1 MTATLDRTH
10 DAALRS
16 WVASANDDA
25 TDFPLQNLP
34 LGMFRRAGGRS
45 DGGADAGAFGPG
57 VALGDQIVD
66 LRAATDAGLLPAAL
80 ADAVAEVAAHGGWNP
95 FLARGRALRQ
105 ALREALSDALREGA
119 PRRADWQATLVPQ
132 ADAAQALPCKVGDY
146 TDFYAGIHHAT
157 TIGGF
162 FRPDNPLLPNYKWVP
177 IGYHGRASSLGPSGQ
192 RFPRPN
198 GQTRGPQDEAP
209 AFGPCKRLDY
219 ELEVGAFVAT
229 GNPQGRPVPVAE
241 AEDHLAGLVLLN
253 DWSARDIQAWE
264 YQPLGPFLSKSF
276 ASTLSP
282 WLVTPEAL
290 APFRA
295 PWTRAEGDPQ
305 PLPYLDGAAN
315 RAGGAFD
322 IRLDVLIQT
331 EAMRAAGLPH
341 QRLTRSNFRDAYW
354 TFAQMLAH
362 HSSNGCNLQP
372 GDLFG
377 SGTMSAPDPSQGGS
391 LLEQSR
397 NGKEPITLA
406 NGERRTFLEDGDS
419 IVLRGRCER
428 AGHRAIGFGDCEGRV
443 LPAVD

>member
-1 MTATLDRTH
+1 MTPTLDRTH
-10 DAALRS
+10 DAALQS
-16 WVASANDDA
+16 WMDSANDPA

-34 LGMFRRAGGRS
+34 LGMFRRAGGG
-45 DGGADAGAFGPG
+45 DPAVGPG
-57 VALGDQIVD
+57 VAIGDRVAD
-66 LRAATDAGLLPAAL
+66 LRAAVRAGLLPQEL
-80 ADAVAEVAAHGGWNP
+80 ADAIDAVDVHGGWNP
-95 FLARGRALRQ
+95 FLARGKALRQ
-105 ALREALSDALREGA
+105 ALREALSDALRAGA
-119 PRRADWQATLVPQ
+119 PRQADWRATLVPQ
-132 ADAAQALPCKVGDY
+132 ADAEFALPCRVGDY

-157 TIGGF
+157 TIGSF

-198 GQTRGPQDEAP
+198 GQTRGPDDAAP

-219 ELEVGAFVAT
+219 ELEVGAFVAG
-229 GNPQGRPVPVAE
+229 GNPQGRPVPLAE

-282 WLVTPEAL
+282 WLITPEAL

-295 PWTRAEGDPQ
+295 PWTRAAGDPQ
-305 PLPYLDGAAN
+305 PLPYLEHPSN
-315 RAGGAFD
+315 RAAGAFD
-322 IRLDVLIQT
+322 IALEVLIQT
-331 EAMRAAGLPH
+331 EAMRAAGQPH

-377 SGTMSAPDPSQGGS
+377 SGTMSAEDPSQGGS

-406 NGERRTFLEDGDS
+406 NGERRTFLQDGDS
-419 IVLRGRCER
+419 IVLRGRCDRE
-428 AGHRAIGFGDCEGRV
+428 GFRAIGFGDCEGRV
-443 LPAVD
+443 LPAVG